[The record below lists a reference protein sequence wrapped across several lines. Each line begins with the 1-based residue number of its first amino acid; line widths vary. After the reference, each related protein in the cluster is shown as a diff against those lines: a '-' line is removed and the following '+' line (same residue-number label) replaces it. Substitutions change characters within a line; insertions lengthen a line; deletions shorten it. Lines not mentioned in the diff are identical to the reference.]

1 MELTTGDRIAWHRR
15 RAEMTQEKLAEL
27 SKIAQN
33 TLIGLEKSRV
43 SPRVDVLER
52 IAKALGIAAA
62 DLLSE

>member
-1 MELTTGDRIAWHRR
+1 
-15 RAEMTQEKLAEL
+15 MTQEKLAEL